1 MARDLR
7 LCVTGLSRAGK
18 TAFITAL
25 VHALCIA
32 PRVPQAFPAWGAARA
47 GRLVHARPV
56 PPQGTMRAIEAFPYE
71 ANLAALRAESPHWP
85 EATNSV
91 RAITLELT
99 LERPPGL
106 ALGALDRVL
115 RRTGAKQRE
124 KRRVTILDYPGEWAL
139 DLPMLDQDF
148 ADWSQATLASMARP
162 PRAALAGPALAAI
175 NAIDPA
181 QPYSDEAARAAHLA
195 FVEFLEAARTQ
206 GRLALLQPGLFLRP
220 EKVGGRAAILAQ
232 EEFRFFPLPA
242 SSTKRAPA
250 GSFAAVLGR
259 RYDAYRRDHVRGFFN
274 SLRGPGTTR
283 QVVLFDLLGALS
295 SGQDGYADA
304 TAALTQVAQAMRPR
318 MGVLARFFGGA
329 VRVLY
334 AATKADYLPPQG
346 RQRLRAHLDMLL
358 GGLAGTEGG
367 REQFRSLALSAIAAT
382 RDGTDAEG
390 RPLVAGCV
398 RDRATGALDCGVTFR
413 FPAPPAGAPT
423 ARDWAAWE
431 AAGLVG
437 FDWPEFLADP
447 ETLRARHDLPHL
459 GLDEALEFL
468 LDGHA

>member
-32 PRVPQAFPAWGAARA
+32 PRVPQAFPAWGAART

-56 PPQGTMRAIEAFPYE
+56 PPQGAVQAIEAFPYE

-99 LERPPGL
+99 LERAPGL

-115 RRTGAKQRE
+115 RRAGAKQRE

-148 ADWSQATLASMARP
+148 AAWSQATLAAMARP

-175 NAIDPA
+175 NATNPA

-195 FVEFLEAARTQ
+195 FLEFLEAARTQ

-232 EEFRFFPLPA
+232 EDFRFFPLPA
-242 SSTKRAPA
+242 SAKRPPA
-250 GSFAAVLGR
+250 GSFGAVLAR
-259 RYDAYRRDHVRGFFN
+259 RYNAYRRDHVRGFFD

-295 SGQDGYADA
+295 SGQQGYADA

-358 GGLAGTEGG
+358 GGLAGNEGG

-413 FPAPPAGAPT
+413 FPAPPAGPPT

-437 FDWPEFLADP
+437 FDWPEFLPDP
-447 ETLRARHDLPHL
+447 ESLRARHDLPHL

>member
-32 PRVPQAFPAWGAARA
+32 PRVPQAFPAWGAART

-56 PPQGTMRAIEAFPYE
+56 PPQGAVQAIEAFPYE

-115 RRTGAKQRE
+115 RRAGAKQRE

-148 ADWSQATLASMARP
+148 AAWSQATLAAMARP

-175 NAIDPA
+175 NAINPG
-181 QPYSDEAARAAHLA
+181 QPYSDEAARAAHQA

-232 EEFRFFPLPA
+232 EDFRFFPLPA
-242 SSTKRAPA
+242 SAKRPPA
-250 GSFAAVLGR
+250 GSFAAVLAR
-259 RYDAYRRDHVRGFFN
+259 RYDAYRRDHVRGFFD

-295 SGQDGYADA
+295 SGQQGYADA

-358 GGLAGTEGG
+358 GGLAGNEGG

-413 FPAPPAGAPT
+413 FPAPPAGPPT
-423 ARDWAAWE
+423 ARDWTAWE

-437 FDWPEFLADP
+437 FDWPEFLPDP
-447 ETLRARHDLPHL
+447 ESLRARHDLPHL
-459 GLDEALEFL
+459 GLDEALDFL

>member
-32 PRVPQAFPAWGAARA
+32 PRVTEAFPAWGAASAR
-47 GRLVHARPV
+47 RLVHAKPV
-56 PPQGTMRAIEAFPYE
+56 PPQGAVQAIEAFPYE

-106 ALGALDRVL
+106 ALGALDWVL
-115 RRTGAKQRE
+115 RREDTKLRE

-148 ADWSQATLASMARP
+148 AAWSQATLTAMARP

-175 NAIDPA
+175 NAINPA

-232 EEFRFFPLPA
+232 EDFRFFPLPA
-242 SSTKRAPA
+242 SAKRPPA
-250 GSFAAVLGR
+250 GSFAAVLAR
-259 RYDAYRRDHVRGFFN
+259 RYDAYRRDHVRGFFD

-295 SGQDGYADA
+295 SGQQGYADA

-358 GGLAGTEGG
+358 GGLAGNEGG

-413 FPAPPAGAPT
+413 FPAPPAGPPT
-423 ARDWAAWE
+423 ARDWTAWE

-437 FDWPEFLADP
+437 FDWPEFLPDP
-447 ETLRARHDLPHL
+447 ESLRARHDLPHL
-459 GLDEALEFL
+459 GLDEALDFL

>member
-18 TAFITAL
+18 TAFITGL

-32 PRVPQAFPAWGAARA
+32 PRVPQAFPAWGAART

-56 PPQGTMRAIEAFPYE
+56 PPQGAVQAIEAFPYE

-99 LERPPGL
+99 LENPPGL
-106 ALGALDRVL
+106 ALRALDRVL
-115 RRTGAKQRE
+115 RRADAKQRE
-124 KRRVTILDYPGEWAL
+124 TRRVTILDYPGEWAL

-148 ADWSQATLASMARP
+148 AAWSQATLAAMARP
-162 PRAALAGPALAAI
+162 PRAALAGSALAAI
-175 NAIDPA
+175 NAINPA

-242 SSTKRAPA
+242 SAKRVPA

-259 RYDAYRRDHVRGFFN
+259 RYQAYRRDHVRGFFD

-295 SGQDGYADA
+295 SGPEGYADA
-304 TAALTQVAQAMRPR
+304 SAALTQVAQAMRPR

-334 AATKADYLPPQG
+334 AATKADYLPPKG

-358 GGLAGTEGG
+358 GGLAGTQGE
-367 REQFRSLALSAIAAT
+367 REQARSLALSAIAAT
-382 RDGTDAEG
+382 RDGKDAEG

-413 FPAPPAGAPT
+413 FPAPPAGPPT

-437 FDWPEFLADP
+437 FDWPEFLPDP
-447 ETLRARHDLPHL
+447 ESLRARHDLPHL